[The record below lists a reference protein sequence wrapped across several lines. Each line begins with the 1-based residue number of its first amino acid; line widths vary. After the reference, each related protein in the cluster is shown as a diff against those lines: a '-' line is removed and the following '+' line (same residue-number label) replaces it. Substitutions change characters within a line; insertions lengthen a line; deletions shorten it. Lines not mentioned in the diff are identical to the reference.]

1 MWKKNLLEDLETEE
15 VEFESVGK
23 FLLELKRELREGNK
37 EPVKMAELRRIEQ
50 EEKMMEEF
58 VQEFRRATKESR
70 YKGRPLVEEF
80 KRSMNRTIY

>member
-58 VQEFRRATKESR
+58 VQEFRRAGRESK
-70 YKGRPLVEEF
+70 YQGRVLAEEF
-80 KRSMNRTIY
+80 KRKMKGGI